1 MQTSAPERTGSV
13 QEALAHA
20 QRLLK
25 PSPSL
30 ALEQALE
37 ILKFD
42 PKQAD
47 ARFIVGLA
55 HAHLGDHEQAAIA
68 LRRAAELAPQGPA
81 WRALG
86 DQLTLLGDT
95 AGADAAYAQ
104 SIRASVRDPALMQ
117 AAIALCDGKLAV
129 CEHLLR
135 PHLRENPTDVA
146 AIRMLAEVGA
156 RLGRFDDAE
165 KLLARCLQL
174 APSFMPARHN
184 YAIVLHRQSKA
195 VEALR
200 EIDILLQADPLNP
213 SYRFLRASALTR
225 VGEYDDAIGIYQD
238 ILRQYPDNARA
249 WLSLGHACKTAGRR
263 AESIEA
269 YERCVKA
276 APNFGEGYWSL
287 ANMKTY
293 TFDDAALANI
303 EAQLARQDISD
314 EDRFHL
320 HYTLGKALEDRAD
333 YAGSFKHYDQGA
345 RIRRAG
351 LHYDANETSAAA
363 REHEAL
369 FTRDFVSQRKDWG
382 SSAAAPIFIVGLPR
396 SGSTLIEQILSSHSM
411 VEGTMELPDIIAM
424 AKRIGGGKVRGG
436 AYPGV
441 LAQLSKD
448 ETAALGDEYIARTR
462 VQRKTDKPFFIDKMP
477 NNSQHV
483 GFINL
488 ILPNAKIIDARRH
501 PLGAGFAAYK
511 QHFARGQGFTYD
523 LTDLGRYYADYVSLM
538 ARFGE
543 AAPGRVYRVIYE
555 NVIADLEG
563 EVRRLLQYCGLPFE
577 PACLDFHANTRAVR
591 TASSEQVRQP
601 LYADAVDHW
610 RHYEP
615 WLQPLKAA
623 LGPALNSYG
632 NT

>member
-55 HAHLGDHEQAAIA
+55 HAYLGDHEQAAIA
-68 LRRAAELAPQGPA
+68 LRRAAELAPLGPA

-436 AYPGV
+436 PYPGV

>member
-1 MQTSAPERTGSV
+1 LKIALTMRVRSSTTTK
-13 QEALAHA
+13 ALAFA
-20 QRLLK
+20 GPDSTTTPTKR
-25 PSPSL
+25 
-30 ALEQALE
+30 A
-37 ILKFD
+37 
-42 PKQAD
+42 
-47 ARFIVGLA
+47 
-55 HAHLGDHEQAAIA
+55 
-68 LRRAAELAPQGPA
+68 RRATQH
-81 WRALG
+81 
-86 DQLTLLGDT
+86 
-95 AGADAAYAQ
+95 
-104 SIRASVRDPALMQ
+104 
-117 AAIALCDGKLAV
+117 
-129 CEHLLR
+129 CE
-135 PHLRENPTDVA
+135 
-146 AIRMLAEVGA
+146 GW
-156 RLGRFDDAE
+156 G
-165 KLLARCLQL
+165 
-174 APSFMPARHN
+174 
-184 YAIVLHRQSKA
+184 
-195 VEALR
+195 
-200 EIDILLQADPLNP
+200 
-213 SYRFLRASALTR
+213 
-225 VGEYDDAIGIYQD
+225 G
-238 ILRQYPDNARA
+238 
-249 WLSLGHACKTAGRR
+249 
-263 AESIEA
+263 
-269 YERCVKA
+269 
-276 APNFGEGYWSL
+276 
-287 ANMKTY
+287 
-293 TFDDAALANI
+293 
-303 EAQLARQDISD
+303 
-314 EDRFHL
+314 
-320 HYTLGKALEDRAD
+320 
-333 YAGSFKHYDQGA
+333 
-345 RIRRAG
+345 
-351 LHYDANETSAAA
+351 SAAM
-363 REHEAL
+363 L
-369 FTRDFVSQRKDWG
+369 
-382 SSAAAPIFIVGLPR
+382 VGLPR